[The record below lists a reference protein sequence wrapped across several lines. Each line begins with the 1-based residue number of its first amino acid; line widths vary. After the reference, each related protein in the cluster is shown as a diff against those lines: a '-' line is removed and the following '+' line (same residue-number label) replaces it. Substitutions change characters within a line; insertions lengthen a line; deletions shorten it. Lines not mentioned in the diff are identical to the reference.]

1 MATTTTVTKS
11 YNGEFA
17 GEIISPALFKATT
30 IDNGLITIKPNVK
43 YKAILKRLSTGSL
56 LGADGCDFDASSTI
70 TLDERELEVKMLK
83 VNLQV
88 CKSDFEDDYLALQM
102 GDSAHNDLPKSF
114 ADHLIKEISAK
125 VSNEME
131 VSIWQGAG
139 GVNSIEGF
147 ETLFAA
153 DASVIDVVADAA
165 GINDTNVKA
174 ELQKVANAIP
184 QEIYTAEDLYIYVA
198 SDVARAYISFLGGYG
213 AFGANGFDNKGTQ
226 WYDGSLLTFGGV
238 KIAVANGLSA
248 GKMVAARKSNLHFGT
263 SLLSDQQ
270 EVKVIDMSPI
280 DGSRNVRFVM
290 RMSAGVQYAFGPE
303 VVYYA

>member
-30 IDNGLITIKPNVK
+30 IDNGLITIKPNVR
-43 YKAILKRLSTGSL
+43 YKSILKRLSTGSL

-102 GDSAHNDLPKSF
+102 GDSAHNDLPKTF
-114 ADHLIKEISAK
+114 ADHLINEISAK
-125 VSNEME
+125 VSQEME
-131 VSIWQGAG
+131 VAIWQGNG
-139 GVNSIEGF
+139 GANTIEGF
-147 ETLFAA
+147 ESLFAA
-153 DASVIDVVADAA
+153 DATVVDVAADVA
-165 GINDTNVKA
+165 GIDASNVLV
-174 ELQKVANAIP
+174 ELGKVANAISKD
-184 QEIYTAEDLYIYVA
+184 IYTAEDLYIYVA
-198 SDVARAYISFLGGYG
+198 SDVARAYIQALGGF
-213 AFGANGFDNKGTQ
+213 AATGANGYDNKGTQ
-226 WYDGSLLTFGGV
+226 WFNGSALSFGGIKV
-238 KIAVANGLSA
+238 VVANGLSA
-248 GKMVAARKSNLHFGT
+248 GKMVATRKSNLHFGT
-263 SLLSDQQ
+263 SLLSDQN
-270 EVKVIDMSPI
+270 EVKTIDMSPI